1 MKTMM
6 FAAALVL
13 ALPAVGASAAE
24 PAAAVPV
31 VIAAPAAGA
40 SQVVFYRP
48 SAMGMAISCNIREDG
63 KMLGTTNNGRYF
75 VLATTPGP
83 HKYTAH
89 GETTDVLNVETE
101 ADATTYVRCKI
112 MMGVMSGRPNLSPS
126 SKEEYEG
133 RSSGLKPSDP
143 EKMAKAIAADEVKLA
158 KVQ

>member
-1 MKTMM
+1 MKTKML
-6 FAAALVL
+6 AVAL
-13 ALPAVGASAAE
+13 ALTV
-24 PAAAVPV
+24 PAAVAQADTVIAAPIV
-31 VIAAPAAGA
+31 VAAPAAGA

-63 KMLGTTNNGRYF
+63 KMLGTTNNSRYF
-75 VLATTPGP
+75 VLATSPGP
-83 HKYTAH
+83 HKYTTH

-126 SKEEYEG
+126 SKEEFDA
-133 RSSGLKPSDP
+133 RSGNLKLSDP
-143 EKMAKAIAADEVKLA
+143 VKMAKAIADDNVKLA